1 MRLAGS
7 NNAYGTAIALQINRR
22 DLSASRDGTFHGVAC
37 SVRPDNAVILIG
49 PAGPAHFG
57 ADDRKKTVRAPL
69 PFPTEQACFPG
80 LADRRRCGAKR
91 LDSQTLSLL
100 NCPSNSMPAMRQIRI
115 LRF

>member
-57 ADDRKKTVRAPL
+57 ADDRKKTVRAL
-69 PFPTEQACFPG
+69 MMLVFNIITVVYFTYLKIQKTI
-80 LADRRRCGAKR
+80 LMLNNRRAR
-91 LDSQTLSLL
+91 
-100 NCPSNSMPAMRQIRI
+100 
-115 LRF
+115 